1 MQPDPNALDE
11 VPALKATLELVQKA
25 AGSNSTGQQ
34 MKPSAL
40 TATYLLFSSLD
51 GEFSSNDRILTDIGH
66 RLSQVLSVHN
76 HCLFYMNYCQPQGQN
91 DIHLS
96 IVCSQTPAVKLTFGP
111 INSHVSM

>member
-1 MQPDPNALDE
+1 MQPDPSALDE

-51 GEFSSNDRILTDIGH
+51 GEFSSSDRILTDIGH
-66 RLSQVLSVHN
+66 RLSQVLSVHKGN
-76 HCLFYMNYCQPQGQN
+76 QYVYLICIVSHKARMTFTCGLFVV
-91 DIHLS
+91 IHLLS
-96 IVCSQTPAVKLTFGP
+96 
-111 INSHVSM
+111 N